1 MACIEGCTLA
11 LQWSAKPFIVEMD
24 CVKAVGMI
32 ISPEEERSPCTFLV
46 KEIRRL
52 LADRVESKVVL
63 IIRREQNLVSH
74 TLTNIGRLE
83 SRTEFW
89 L

>member
-11 LQWSAKPFIVEMD
+11 LQWSTKSFIVEMD
-24 CVKAVGMI
+24 CAKAVGMI
-32 ISPEEERSPCTFLV
+32 VSLEEERSPCTFLV

-63 IIRREQNLVSH
+63 IRREQNLVSY
-74 TLTNIGRLE
+74 TLANIGRLE